1 MFKYS
6 DFILSYFI
14 ITSIFCYLN
23 FPVFQK
29 FLHDYM
35 NVSGCDLGQGWQGA
49 GLLQR
54 RYVHQV
60 VGLPGET
67 FPLYMYWLIIRQ
79 PPNWSSIYYYPYPDV
94 RVRED
99 DARPRPQREQRLLPA
114 HRGLH
119 RVQQQGQDHQD
130 VGGADR
136 LLRADIHGSQVTIIS

>member
-1 MFKYS
+1 MFPIPLILLNQYS
-6 DFILSYFI
+6 A
-14 ITSIFCYLN
+14 TYLYC
-23 FPVFQK
+23 PVFQK
-29 FLHDYM
+29 FLQKV

-67 FPLYMYWLIIRQ
+67 FSFAHIHLTIIFF
-79 PPNWSSIYYYPYPDV
+79 IYYYPDV
-94 RVRED
+94 RVCKD
-99 DARPRPQREQRLLPA
+99 DARARPQREQRLLPA

-136 LLRADIHGSQVTIIS
+136 LLRADIHGSQVTTS

>member
-1 MFKYS
+1 MF
-6 DFILSYFI
+6 LQ
-14 ITSIFCYLN
+14 YL
-23 FPVFQK
+23 
-29 FLHDYM
+29 

-67 FPLYMYWLIIRQ
+67 FSFAHLLTYY
-79 PPNWSSIYYYPYPDV
+79 PPNYYFLFIYYYPDV

-99 DARPRPQREQRLLPA
+99 DARARPQREQRLLPA

-136 LLRADIHGSQVTIIS
+136 LLRADIHGSQVTTSQR